1 MSTGAEPNLD
11 RAVESFKTL
20 SGLDETNNTQAMI
33 MEVRKPGGPLG
44 QYVENFLYYRG
55 YQPEHSLDRFLP
67 DGHVNIVVD
76 LTDYPKYIYDNDT
89 LKEIQA
95 CRNVWFS
102 GIRNRYITIPSGRDS
117 EMFIINF
124 YRGKAYPFVAMPMN
138 ELTDCVVDGDLV
150 LTGEVLNLR
159 HGLMAAR
166 SVDGMFRFAERYLT
180 RAFARKLSPNP
191 FVDYAVQQLTASPS
205 GMTMEGLAR
214 KVGYSQKQLI
224 KIFKEHVGVTPKS
237 FLRIMR
243 FQKAVQDLE
252 ARKRVDWAS
261 VAVDAGFYDQA
272 HFIHDFKE
280 FAGFTPEQYFRSKG
294 EFTNYIP
301 VG

>member
-1 MSTGAEPNLD
+1 
-11 RAVESFKTL
+11 
-20 SGLDETNNTQAMI
+20 MI
-33 MEVRKPGGPLG
+33 MEVHIPAFPLN
-44 QYVENFLYYRG
+44 QFVESFLYYRG

-76 LTDYPKYIYDNDT
+76 LTDYPKYIYDNET
-89 LKEIQA
+89 LKEIQS

-124 YRGKAYPFVAMPMN
+124 FRGKAYPFVAMPMN

-159 HGLMAAR
+159 HGLMASR
-166 SVDGMFRFAERYLT
+166 SVAGMFAFAERYLT
-180 RAFARKLSPNP
+180 RAFGRKLHLNP
-191 FVDYAVQQLTASPS
+191 FVDYAVKQLAADPA
-205 GMTMEGLAR
+205 GWTMERLAR

-224 KIFKEHVGVTPKS
+224 KIFKEHVGVAPKA

-243 FQKAVQDLE
+243 FQKAIQDLE
-252 ARKRVDWAS
+252 ARRQVDWAA
-261 VAVDAGFYDQA
+261 VALDAGFYDQA
-272 HFIHDFKE
+272 HFINDFRD
-280 FAGFTPEQYFRSKG
+280 FAGFTPVQYLHAKR
-294 EFTNYIP
+294 EFTNYVA